1 MAITDE
7 EFVKMNKMIG
17 DGMADALEQVVHPR
31 LVELE
36 TSLSN
41 KITTEVKKEIKAS
54 ELRLNNKIDGVES
67 SLRKSIDNLAAI
79 VTKTNTNHEIRI
91 VRLESHTGLFA
102 S

>member
-17 DGMADALEQVVHPR
+17 DRIADALEQVVHPR

-54 ELRLNNKIDGVES
+54 ELRLNNKIDGVET
-67 SLRKSIDNLAAI
+67 SLRKSIDSSAAI